1 MDFNNGIL
9 YVFIALFTFLIDSAV
24 KTLTDTADSS
34 EIFKKRM
41 KKYSIASLAFVSL
54 YIILYYFATK
64 TSKFKFTKEDGIMLL
79 VVFCVSIL
87 YFYLNASISTLVK
100 KWLTKKNWG
109 QNLWF
114 VMFGINIV
122 IGLLIFFFANSQLTG
137 KNYINKDTTAV
148 IYSKNKDTNY
158 KVIIPKDTLFT
169 MDYPTKNESD
179 DTTELFKM
187 FDFQVNNSEFK
198 IKKGTTIKLL
208 EETYIYYNNETSLKL
223 ISNDK
228 LSKSDFYTN
237 DNSVAK
243 LKSEQEVELSED
255 STVLLKQQNSYIAI
269 SIVALYVQIFSLL
282 IYYPVKNEYNL

>member
-24 KTLTDTADSS
+24 KSLTDTADSS

-41 KKYSIASLAFVSL
+41 RKYSVASLAFVSI
-54 YIILYYFATK
+54 YFILYYFNTK
-64 TSKFKFTKEDGIMLL
+64 TSKFNFTKEDGIMLL

-100 KWLTKKNWG
+100 NWLTKKNWG
-109 QNLWF
+109 QNLCF
-114 VMFGINIV
+114 VMLGFNIV
-122 IGLLIFFFANSQLTG
+122 ILLLIFLFANFQLTG
-137 KNYINKDTTAV
+137 QNYINKDTMAV
-148 IYSKNKDTNY
+148 IYSKSKDTSY
-158 KVIIPKDTLFT
+158 KVTIPKDTLFT
-169 MDYPTKNESD
+169 MDYPMKNKSD
-179 DTTELFKM
+179 DTTELVEM

-208 EETYIYYNNETSLKL
+208 QGTYIYYNNETSLKL

-237 DNSVAK
+237 SNSVAK
-243 LKSEQEVELSED
+243 LNSEQEVELSED
-255 STVLLKQQNSYIAI
+255 STVLLKQKNSYITI
-269 SIVALYVQIFSLL
+269 SLFALYVQILSL
-282 IYYPVKNEYNL
+282 IVYYPFKNQYNL

>member
-34 EIFKKRM
+34 EIFKKRI

-54 YIILYYFATK
+54 YFILYYFATK

-109 QNLWF
+109 KKLCF

-122 IGLLIFFFANSQLTG
+122 IGVLIYFFANSQLTG

-148 IYSKNKDTNY
+148 ICSKNKDTKY

-169 MDYPTKNESD
+169 MDYTTKNESD
-179 DTTELFKM
+179 DTTELLKM

-208 EETYIYYNNETSLKL
+208 EETYIYYNNETSLNL

-269 SIVALYVQIFSLL
+269 SIVALYVQISSLL
-282 IYYPVKNEYNL
+282 IYYPIKNEYDL

>member
-34 EIFKKRM
+34 EIFKKRI

-54 YIILYYFATK
+54 YIIIYYFATK
-64 TSKFKFTKEDGIMLL
+64 TSKFNFTKEDGIMLL

-109 QNLWF
+109 QNLCF
-114 VMFGINIV
+114 VMIGINIV

-137 KNYINKDTTAV
+137 QNYINKDTTAV

-169 MDYPTKNESD
+169 MDYPIKNESN
-179 DTTELFKM
+179 DTTELIKM

-208 EETYIYYNNETSLKL
+208 KGTYIYYNNETSLKL

-237 DNSVAK
+237 GNSVAK
-243 LKSEQEVELSED
+243 LKCEQDVELSED
-255 STVLLKQQNSYIAI
+255 STVLLKQQNSYITI
-269 SIVALYVQIFSLL
+269 SIVALYVQILSLI
-282 IYYPVKNEYNL
+282 IYYPLKNQYNL

>member
-24 KTLTDTADSS
+24 KSLTDAADSG

-41 KKYSIASLAFVSL
+41 RKYSIASLTFVFF
-54 YIILYYFATK
+54 YIILYYFTTK
-64 TSKFKFTKEDGIMLL
+64 TSKFNFTKEDGIMLL
-79 VVFCVSIL
+79 VVFCVSIF
-87 YFYLNASISTLVK
+87 YFYLNATISTQVK
-100 KWLTKKNWG
+100 KWLTKKNRG

-114 VMFGINIV
+114 VMFGFNIV
-122 IGLLIFFFANSQLTG
+122 ILLLIICFAIFQSTG
-137 KNYINKDTTAV
+137 QNYINKDTMAV
-148 IYSKNKDTNY
+148 IYSKSKDTNY

-169 MDYPTKNESD
+169 MDYPIKNKSD
-179 DTTELFKM
+179 DTTELVKM

-208 EETYIYYNNETSLKL
+208 QGTYIYYNNEISLKL
-223 ISNDK
+223 ISKDK

-243 LKSEQEVELSED
+243 LNSEQEVELSED
-255 STVLLKQQNSYIAI
+255 STVLLKQQNSYITI
-269 SIVALYVQIFSLL
+269 SIVALYVQILSLI
-282 IYYPVKNEYNL
+282 IYYPLKNQYNL

>member
-54 YIILYYFATK
+54 YFIIYYFETK
-64 TSKFKFTKEDGIMLL
+64 TSKFNFTKEDGIMLL

-109 QNLWF
+109 QNLCF
-114 VMFGINIV
+114 VMVGINIV
-122 IGLLIFFFANSQLTG
+122 IGLIIFFFANSQLTG
-137 KNYINKDTTAV
+137 QNYINKDTRAV
-148 IYSKNKDTNY
+148 IYSKNKDKNY

-169 MDYPTKNESD
+169 MDHLTKDNSD
-179 DTTELFKM
+179 DTTELIKM

-208 EETYIYYNNETSLKL
+208 KETYIYYNEETSLKL

-228 LSKSDFYTN
+228 LSKSDFYTS

-243 LKSEQEVELSED
+243 LNSEQEVELSED

-269 SIVALYVQIFSLL
+269 SIVALYVQISSLI
-282 IYYPVKNEYNL
+282 IYYPLKNQYNL

>member
-1 MDFNNGIL
+1 MDFNSGIL

-24 KTLTDTADSS
+24 KSLTDTADSS

-41 KKYSIASLAFVSL
+41 KKYSIASLTFVSL
-54 YIILYYFATK
+54 YFILYYFATK
-64 TSKFKFTKEDGIMLL
+64 TSKFNFTKEDGIMLL

-87 YFYLNASISTLVK
+87 YFYLNASISTLLK
-100 KWLTKKNWG
+100 KWLTKKNWD
-109 QNLWF
+109 QRLCL
-114 VMFGINIV
+114 VMMGFNIV
-122 IGLLIFFFANSQLTG
+122 ILILIIYLANFQLTG
-137 KNYINKDTTAV
+137 QNYINRDTMAV
-148 IYSKNKDTNY
+148 IYSKSKDTNY

-169 MDYPTKNESD
+169 IDYPIKNESD
-179 DTTELFKM
+179 DTTELVKM

-208 EETYIYYNNETSLKL
+208 KGTFIYYNNETSLKL

-243 LKSEQEVELSED
+243 LNSEQEAELSED

-269 SIVALYVQIFSLL
+269 SIFSLYGQIL
-282 IYYPVKNEYNL
+282 SLIIYYPLKNQYNL